1 MIQSEQSI
9 NKYLHNRSYS
19 LFLSDLNLCES
30 RPEVYQLFMRFMNSE
45 LAKNAEKIFI
55 LGNLFNMWIGDDDL
69 SNSWPAKV
77 AHMLAM
83 LSSKEVSVNIM
94 VGNHDFLLGQE
105 FCNAVG
111 ATLLSD
117 PQCIDLYGVKTLI
130 THGDSLCTDDIEY
143 QIFRNRIRQ
152 SRWKRE
158 FLSQPSMIR
167 RAINKQLR
175 THHDNALKKKPEEY
189 LDVNQNTVFEILSET
204 KAQRIIHGYTNKPGI
219 HNHIFEG
226 RVVRRWVL
234 QNWDVSEDTSHA
246 GTLIVSEKEC
256 YGYNFSGK
264 STEINEAAV

>member
-1 MIQSEQSI
+1 MQPEQSI
-9 NKYLHNRSYS
+9 NKYLQNKSYS
-19 LFLSDLNLCES
+19 IFLSDINLCES
-30 RPEVYQLFMRFMNSE
+30 RPEIWKLFMRFMNSD
-45 LAKNAEKIFI
+45 LPKNAEKIFI

-69 SNSWPAKV
+69 RNSWPAKV

-83 LSSKEVSVNIM
+83 ISSRNISVNIM
-94 VGNHDFLLGQE
+94 VGNHDFLLGKE

-152 SRWKRE
+152 SSWKRE

-175 THHDNALKKKPEEY
+175 AHHDNATRRKPEEY
-189 LDVNQNTVFEILSET
+189 LDVNQNTIFEILSET

-219 HNHIFEG
+219 HNHILEG

-234 QNWDVSEDTSHA
+234 QNWDKVGSSSNA
-246 GTLIVSEKEC
+246 GVLIVSEKDC
-256 YGYNFSGK
+256 YGFNFSDK
-264 STEINEAAV
+264 NTEINEAAV